1 MCAVLSSTVLA
12 VVQETVSEGDI
23 VGGVWL
29 GLMIIFFVAVF
40 VTGFTAK
47 KIENIS
53 QPGYG
58 KALIAQMLI
67 GPLSLAGLMMF
78 GLYLDAPPILALAI
92 AYSFIPI
99 IIYKIVFSCMW
110 REAALIWI
118 VVLLV
123 LSAVTYGLLLVGWI
137 SLSSIIGG

>member
-1 MCAVLSSTVLA
+1 MCAVLSWTVLA
-12 VVQETVSEGDI
+12 IVQETVSEGDV

-67 GPLSLAGLMMF
+67 GPLSLGGLMMF
-78 GLYLDAPPILALAI
+78 GLYLDAPPILAFAI

-99 IIYKIVFSCMW
+99 VIYKIVFPCMW

-123 LSAVTYGLLLVGWI
+123 LSALTYVLLLVGWI

>member
-1 MCAVLSSTVLA
+1 M
-12 VVQETVSEGDI
+12 
-23 VGGVWL
+23 GGVWL

-47 KIENIS
+47 K
-53 QPGYG
+53 
-58 KALIAQMLI
+58 
-67 GPLSLAGLMMF
+67 MF
-78 GLYLDAPPILALAI
+78 GLYLGAPPILAFAI

-123 LSAVTYGLLLVGWI
+123 LSALTYVLLLVGWI

>member
-1 MCAVLSSTVLA
+1 
-12 VVQETVSEGDI
+12 
-23 VGGVWL
+23 
-29 GLMIIFFVAVF
+29 MIIFFVAVF

-58 KALIAQMLI
+58 NYGKALIAQMLI
-67 GPLSLAGLMMF
+67 GPLSLGGLMMF
-78 GLYLDAPPILALAI
+78 GLYLDAPPILAFAI

-99 IIYKIVFSCMW
+99 VIYKIVFPCMW

-123 LSAVTYGLLLVGWI
+123 LSALTYVLLLVGWI

>member
-1 MCAVLSSTVLA
+1 MFAVLSSTLPMVL
-12 VVQETVSEGDI
+12 QDTVSEGEI

-29 GLMIIFFVAVF
+29 GLMILFFVAVF
-40 VTGFTAK
+40 ATGFTAK
-47 KIENIS
+47 KINNIS
-53 QPGYG
+53 APGYG

-78 GLYLDAPPILALAI
+78 GLYFEAPPILALAV

-99 IIYKIVFSCMW
+99 IVYKIIFSCMW

-123 LSAVTYGLLLVGWI
+123 QSAATYILMLVGWI
-137 SLSSIIGG
+137 SLSAIMGG